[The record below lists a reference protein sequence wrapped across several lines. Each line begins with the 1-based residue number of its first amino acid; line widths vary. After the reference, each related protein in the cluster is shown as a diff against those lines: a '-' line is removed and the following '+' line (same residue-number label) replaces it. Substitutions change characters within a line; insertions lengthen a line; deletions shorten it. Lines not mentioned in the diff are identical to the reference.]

1 MYTTHVIVP
10 IAGSPAAHA
19 VNQLSQSLAGRHGV
33 LETKPGVKSQSL
45 VRVDYDPELTTA
57 RAILD
62 FVQDSGCKARLV
74 GI

>member
-1 MYTTHVIVP
+1 MYMTNVIVH

-62 FVQDSGCKARLV
+62 FVQNNGFKARRV
-74 GI
+74 GM